1 MKKYPN
7 DQISV
12 PLTSLCQAG
21 LGHELGLGSPCQQCG
36 VKCPGLELHYWKK
49 VCQHCRCGK
58 LEHGV
63 VERTDHGSYW
73 VGKIF
78 DRPLRTREE
87 EYSFI
92 YGDLDIETERPV
104 RLDWV
109 PPGPSKVVNKYLQ
122 TRGEDNIPI
131 QAGTLSPPT
140 PTSWSLSRAALRP

>member
-1 MKKYPN
+1 M
-7 DQISV
+7 
-12 PLTSLCQAG
+12 
-21 LGHELGLGSPCQQCG
+21 
-36 VKCPGLELHYWKK
+36 
-49 VCQHCRCGK
+49 
-58 LEHGV
+58 
-63 VERTDHGSYW
+63 VERTDHGKYW

-92 YGDLDIETERPV
+92 YGDLDTDTELAV

-131 QAGTLSPPT
+131 QAGTLSP
-140 PTSWSLSRAALRP
+140 LSPHIH